1 MVWCQRQLLLPLG
14 PRYCLSS
21 GWVPLWRVWRGST
34 QPAAFFAT
42 DGSVIPRRRRRVE
55 NKHTH
60 RITKLFML
68 HIKYGK
74 CHSFARNWSVSIYRF
89 IPLALVEIDEAI
101 NYFIMVSYSSTQIL
115 SWRLKCT
122 FIIVSRIS
130 ICLAEFMFA
139 VFKSKFT
146 DLIENIK
153 QFIN

>member
-34 QPAAFFAT
+34 QPAAFSAT
-42 DGSVIPRRRRRVE
+42 DGSVIPRRWRRVE

-74 CHSFARNWSVSIYRF
+74 CHSFAGIWSVSIYRF
-89 IPLALVEIDEAI
+89 PLALVEIDEAI
-101 NYFIMVSYSSTQIL
+101 NYFIMVTYSSTQIL

-122 FIIVSRIS
+122 YSSLCHVFPFVSQILCLRSSKVNSRIWLKILS
-130 ICLAEFMFA
+130 NL
-139 VFKSKFT
+139 
-146 DLIENIK
+146 
-153 QFIN
+153 